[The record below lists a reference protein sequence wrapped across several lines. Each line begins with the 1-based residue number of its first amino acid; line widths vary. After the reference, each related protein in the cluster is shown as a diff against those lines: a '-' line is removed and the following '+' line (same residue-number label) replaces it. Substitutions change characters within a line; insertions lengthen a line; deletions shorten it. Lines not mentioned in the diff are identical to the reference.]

1 MSSSRHTRIASRS
14 CRFKFSF
21 PFPGPCR
28 ADLAALG
35 DEDHV
40 VVRLVA
46 VHEMA
51 EALHD
56 LRIVDRLLPFAFVGV
71 DQLLHVGFELGAY
84 PKRVLAYD
92 LAHVVDAPFEVLQPH
107 AGALQP
113 VAGADVEHQEA
124 VDVLDEGPVVEVRG
138 EEVRVARFHAAVAAH
153 VQIPALLSG
162 NDAHVLALRL
172 GALARAAR
180 DRHLHLVR
188 RADAAVAV
196 LDVDRHRDRILDSV
210 TAPGAADARFHG
222 AQRLA
227 VGVAGLEARGDQILP
242 DQRQLLHARAEQV
255 DALGAGNL
263 RIQAVFPRHL
273 AEHDQLLGRDFATG
287 NPRDDRIRA
296 VLLQIGEEVVVRV
309 LQRRVPG
316 LQDHLVPARGEDRRE
331 GGLADVAA
339 AAPAVL
345 GDDGVEAH
353 KLAHAYK
360 VEQLLARVVEVLAQ
374 MVLHVDAALSQL
386 AVQNLFYERAAAAA
400 GGAGFGRLLQR
411 AEARAACG
419 DRIAQPALA
428 HVVAGADGG
437 RRRQQVHPEA
447 LLRAFARRQD
457 QVFGVLGQR
466 QGVQRHLQET
476 AVFVGVADQD
486 RAEQVLAVAGDHEPL
501 VDTRRLVGI
510 DVVKGVQRRAV
521 RVADRTYIHAH
532 ELELG
537 AHVGAEELR
546 ALLARHVPR
555 GDLRHLVARRN
566 QPIDAAV
573 PLRALA
579 ESVDVPVAGL
589 AMIIHHDAAALADR
603 KSGCP
608 SEPITRANA
617 RGEHGDVRFQR
628 GAVGEQQLV
637 AASGAADDLLRLP
650 GNVYR
655 YAQCFDLTAQQP
667 PARVVELHGHQ
678 TRCKLHHMSLQAKIV

>member
-1 MSSSRHTRIASRS
+1 MT
-14 CRFKFSF
+14 
-21 PFPGPCR
+21 
-28 ADLAALG
+28 
-35 DEDHV
+35 
-40 VVRLVA
+40 
-46 VHEMA
+46 

-56 LRIVDRLLPFAFVGV
+56 LGIVDRLLPFALVSV
-71 DQLLHVGFELGAY
+71 HQLLHVGFELRAD
-84 PKRVLAYD
+84 PKGVLAHD
-92 LAHVVDAPFEVLQPH
+92 LAHVVDAAFEVFQP
-107 AGALQP
+107 GGRALQP
-113 VAGADVEHQEA
+113 VAGADVEHEKT
-124 VDVLDEGPVVEVRG
+124 VDEPDERLVVEV
-138 EEVRVARFHAAVAAH
+138 ARQQVGVPRLHAAVAAH
-153 VQIPALLSG
+153 VQVPALFRG
-162 NDAHVLALRL
+162 DDAHVLALRL

-180 DRHLHLVR
+180 NRHLHLVR

-196 LDVDRHRDRILDSV
+196 LDVDRHRDRILHAV
-210 TAPGAADARFHG
+210 AAPGVADARFHG

-263 RIQAVFPRHL
+263 RIQTVFPRHL
-273 AEHDQLLGRDFATG
+273 AEHDQLLGHDFAAG

-296 VLLQIGEEVVVRV
+296 ILLQVGEEVIVRV

-360 VEQLLARVVEVLAQ
+360 VEQLLARVVEVLTQ
-374 MVLHVDAALSQL
+374 MVLHVDATLSQL

-400 GGAGFGRLLQR
+400 GGAGFGRLL
-411 AEARAACG
+411 
-419 DRIAQPALA
+419 QPALA

-466 QGVQRHLQET
+466 QGVLRHLQET

-579 ESVDVPVAGL
+579 ESVDVRVAGL